1 MKKKAVTVF
10 AIILLVFIDQLIKS
24 CVIKNLYNSNKQL
37 IHGFLN
43 FTYTENTGGAFGI
56 GNSKVLIFIIA
67 NIVLIGLVTII
78 LFTKFNK
85 VNKTTIVSLVLVIA
99 GGIGNLVDR
108 IFRGYVIDYID
119 INQLFKYPI
128 FNFADICVVVGI
140 TLIII
145 CVLVHK
151 GEY

>member
-1 MKKKAVTVF
+1 
-10 AIILLVFIDQLIKS
+10 
-24 CVIKNLYNSNKQL
+24 
-37 IHGFLN
+37 
-43 FTYTENTGGAFGI
+43 
-56 GNSKVLIFIIA
+56 LIFIIA

-128 FNFADICVVVGI
+128 FNFVDICVVVGI